1 MSDAVIFDRGYRGYE
16 GPRKGRAGA
25 FWAVVREGVRR
36 ELGLRRKAKSKVL
49 PWLLITISLVSM
61 AVVVG
66 LHWAVQRFG
75 VERLVADQLPSYGQ
89 YFDTAATISLLF
101 IALAA
106 PQLLTPD
113 RREGVLS
120 IYFSRPL
127 RPIDYLGAKYTA
139 LGFLIMGFFLVP
151 ELALHISLAAL
162 SPDGFF
168 AYLGA
173 NLDILW
179 KIVLVSLVF
188 FVGYASI
195 GFGIAALMSR
205 TGIASA
211 VFIGVMVMLNP
222 IVDAVVRLASFP
234 GAKYVSL
241 LAFQDQPR
249 IVRDWVFSIS
259 TRDYTATTA
268 GLEPWMSLVVIG
280 VVFLVVSAAVWQRY
294 RRAS

>member
-1 MSDAVIFDRGYRGYE
+1 MSDAVIFDRGYRGYD
-16 GPRKGRAGA
+16 GPRTGRRGA
-25 FWAVVREGVRR
+25 FWAVVREGIRR

-49 PWLLITISLVSM
+49 PWLLISISLISM

-66 LHWAVQRFG
+66 LHWAVQSFG

-89 YFDTAATISLLF
+89 YFDTASTLSLLF

-106 PQLLTPD
+106 PQLLIPD

-151 ELALHISLAAL
+151 EFVLHISLAAL

-168 AYLGA
+168 SYLGGS
-173 NLDILW
+173 LDILW
-179 KIVLVSLVF
+179 KIVLVAFVF
-188 FVGYASI
+188 FFGYASVA
-195 GFGIAALMSR
+195 FGISALMSR
-205 TGIASA
+205 AGIASA
-211 VFIGVMVMLNP
+211 VFLGVMIMLDP
-222 IVDAVVRLASFP
+222 IVHAVVRLASFP
-234 GAKYVSL
+234 GVKYMSL
-241 LAFQDQPR
+241 LAFAEQPR
-249 IVRDWVFSIS
+249 IVRDWVFGIS
-259 TRDYTATTA
+259 TRDYAATSA

-280 VVFLVVSAAVWQRY
+280 LVFLVVTAAVWQRY

>member
-25 FWAVVREGVRR
+25 FWAVVREGIRR

-49 PWLLITISLVSM
+49 PWLLITISLISM

-75 VERLVADQLPSYGQ
+75 VEQLLADQLPSYGQ
-89 YFDTAATISLLF
+89 YFDTASTISLLF

-106 PQLLTPD
+106 PQLLIPD

-139 LGFLIMGFFLVP
+139 LGFLIFGFFLVP
-151 ELALHISLAAL
+151 EVALHISFAAL

-168 AYLGA
+168 SYLGA

-179 KIVLVSLVF
+179 KIVLVSFVF
-188 FVGYASI
+188 FVGYASVA
-195 GFGIAALMSR
+195 FGISALMNR
-205 TGIASA
+205 NGLASA
-211 VFIGVMVMLNP
+211 VFLGVMIMLTP
-222 IVDAVVRLASFP
+222 IVDAVVRLASFS

-241 LAFQDQPR
+241 LALQDQPR
-249 IVRDWVFSIS
+249 IVRDWVFGIS
-259 TRDYTATTA
+259 TGDYVATRS
-268 GLEPWMSLVVIG
+268 GLEPWMSLATIG
-280 VVFLVVSAAVWQRY
+280 VIFLVVSAAVWQRY